1 MINSFRRF
9 IITYRIFGKA
19 KKRDFHKQPVPNSCG
34 VVFLFLFILLLFGLL
49 SVESSVRAE
58 VKAAGS
64 LVLRAD
70 DCLEGLELIIAPPRA
85 RTGW

>member
-1 MINSFRRF
+1 MDSVSLFF
-9 IITYRIFGKA
+9 F
-19 KKRDFHKQPVPNSCG
+19 
-34 VVFLFLFILLLFGLL
+34 VVFLLFLFLFLLLLFGLL

-58 VKAAGS
+58 VKVAGS

-70 DCLEGLELIIAPPRA
+70 DCLEGLELIIALPRA